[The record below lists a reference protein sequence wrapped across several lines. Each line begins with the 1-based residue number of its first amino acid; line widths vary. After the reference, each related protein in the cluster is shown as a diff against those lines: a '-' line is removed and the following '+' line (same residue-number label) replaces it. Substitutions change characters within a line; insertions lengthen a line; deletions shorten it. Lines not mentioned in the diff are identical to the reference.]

1 MARLVSFKQ
10 GGAWRPGLQ
19 VGGEVVD
26 TQALVAARGL
36 GIDASSNRRLIDAL
50 GSELSLFGQVG
61 ASDIEQLRAAGKVH
75 SLATL
80 NLGPPIP
87 DPEKIVCIGLNYH
100 DHAKE
105 VGAMPPPAPIFFA
118 KYANS
123 LGGAADDIVPPRDTN
138 EVDYEAELAIVIGTA
153 GRYID
158 RIDALAHVAGAMV
171 FNDVSAR
178 DLQLANQLWTGG
190 KAIDTFA
197 PCGPAIVTMDE
208 IGDIQNLR
216 VQTRV
221 DGEVLQDGNTASM
234 IFDVAE
240 IVTFLSRI
248 MTLKPGD
255 IIATGTPAGVAKAH
269 TPPRWLRAGHVV
281 EVEIESLGVIR
292 NTVQE
297 AF

>member
-1 MARLVSFKQ
+1 MARLVSFEFA
-10 GGAWRPGLQ
+10 GAWHPGLLIGDQ
-19 VGGEVVD
+19 VVD
-26 TQALVAARGL
+26 TQALLASRGL
-36 GIDASSNRRLIDAL
+36 DVDASSNRRLIGALGAKIGTLGQVSASELSQMQASGNVHAL
-50 GSELSLFGQVG
+50 GS
-61 ASDIEQLRAAGKVH
+61 LR
-75 SLATL
+75 
-80 NLGPPIP
+80 LGPPIP

-100 DHAKE
+100 DHAEE
-105 VGAMPPPAPIFFA
+105 VGATPPPAPIFFA

-158 RIDALAHVAGAMV
+158 RADALSHVAGAMV

-197 PCGPAIVTMDE
+197 PCGPAVVTMDE
-208 IGDIQNLR
+208 IDDIQNLR

-221 DGEVLQDGNTASM
+221 DGEVLQNGNTASM
-234 IFDVAE
+234 IFGVAD
-240 IVTFLSRI
+240 IIAFLSRI

-281 EVEIESLGVIR
+281 EVEIERLGMIR

-297 AF
+297 AY

>member
-1 MARLVSFKQ
+1 M
-10 GGAWRPGLQ
+10 
-19 VGGEVVD
+19 
-26 TQALVAARGL
+26 ALVLSSQRVSGRFGVCRSSLKHLRCMHDISRNAGHQPLL
-36 GIDASSNRRLIDAL
+36 GCSMQ
-50 GSELSLFGQVG
+50 LSDFG
-61 ASDIEQLRAAGKVH
+61 
-75 SLATL
+75 
-80 NLGPPIP
+80 
-87 DPEKIVCIGLNYH
+87 
-100 DHAKE
+100 
-105 VGAMPPPAPIFFA
+105 
-118 KYANS
+118 
-123 LGGAADDIVPPRDTN
+123 
-138 EVDYEAELAIVIGTA
+138 
-153 GRYID
+153 ID